1 MWRVSAKVAYRT
13 LLYTIAT
20 ALVLF
25 AVLLSVLRYLLPQ
38 LPDVTANVEQ
48 FLSQNYAVE
57 VTIDKLG
64 ADWNT
69 AGPQLILR
77 DIEVSKIGTEETSL
91 QLNEARVVF
100 NFWRSL
106 RSWSVQFE
114 QVTLADLHVTYDLRD
129 SSLTSNTGVG
139 DQLPRFF
146 LNQLDHVAIENST
159 LELVNLVGVRRAI
172 VIDRLSWS
180 NQGRSHQGIGSFRID
195 GLASNALDVMI
206 EVEGNDPADLA
217 GQIYVQASN
226 LDIAAWLQQKVVDSK
241 VLQAEFNFTM
251 WLNFAGSDFRNGTL
265 QLARNELHWQVG
277 ERQHQLVIP
286 KGLLRLRPQGNGWL
300 VNNNPITFIQD
311 STTWTLPTASWLQT
325 PELLAFS
332 VEDVPMAPFF
342 RLASL
347 TGGKGQRFADA
358 VQQSAL
364 AGTVDFS
371 LQHQIEQSPQW
382 QISANNVVWQQTN
395 GVPGLDQVE
404 LNAIGKGTAAR
415 WSLQG
420 SQVAISSSALSDSAP
435 WRLQELNL
443 AGDFAWQEG
452 LWELWVDGDS
462 RADLEGLPLALR
474 GRIRQRDQLELAV
487 RVNDASAEPI
497 PAEVLRRYLPSVMGG
512 NLNDYLQT
520 SLIEGAADDLAMVWR
535 GPLANFP
542 YPDATGVFQAQANLR
557 DLVYRFQPE
566 WPSVTDATAQLNFT
580 NERMHI
586 VTTAGKLGDIGL
598 TRVDTVI
605 PNLLAAPPTLRVTS
619 VISGDATGLQPIF
632 TASPMAS
639 SLGETFTQL
648 QLSGPVEGTLELT
661 IPLDNSQSVVAEGVA
676 ELIGNQLYVNNLQQE
691 FNNVRGQIRFRN
703 DVIQSDELN
712 FTWQQLPVVAELNAE
727 AREDDYHVQLITRG
741 QWSMQELTER
751 VPLTAQL
758 ASGEFVWQGRLA
770 LSLPDNGGYSFHWQ
784 QQSDLEEFALHFPA
798 PLESAMGQTLPWQ
811 LQVSGGPE
819 SLLINSSLGD
829 DSLIE
834 LQYNGDAS
842 ELQQGYAR
850 VGDRVGQTPNP
861 DLLGLNPGFPLEV
874 GLSEVDAGVWL
885 RQLAAAA
892 QWIEDVS
899 SSADTGRGAELNF
912 AAPVPD
918 LLELRADRLILGG
931 HELTDNAVVAWRQE
945 EPTNEGSVTTWRYRW
960 RAEQAALA
968 GVYWPE
974 DGEQR
979 ARLEID
985 ADYLELAIPPEPEE
999 QIVAEVEQAQDYS
1012 LWPTVEFNCKRCQ
1025 YGSYPLGEVA
1035 FRLQPSSELLR
1046 FETLAI
1052 SRGEHQLDATLDWQ
1066 VATANTDAET
1076 RFEGSFSSGDLGAF
1090 LSEYEITSIIRDSP
1104 AEFDFQLSWQGSPE
1118 AFDVANLDG
1127 EMDWQLGQGYL
1138 NDVSDRG
1145 ARLFSLLSL
1154 EGILRKLRFDFR
1166 DVFANGLFFTEFN
1179 GRFDIEN
1186 GVVTTRNAKMDGSA
1200 GNMEI
1205 SGTSNLVTDEID
1217 YQLFYVPK
1225 VTSSLPVI
1233 LAWMVN
1239 PPSGLAALLIDRM
1252 LQDAEVI
1259 SRLEY
1264 KISGTIDEPVVEEVS
1279 RDSREV
1285 TIPVDEPPQEEGN
1298 DSNQDSATDS
1308 GTDDQPANPQG
1319 QPEDN

>member
-1052 SRGEHQLDATLDWQ
+1052 SRGNINWMQHWTGRLQLRTLMQ
-1066 VATANTDAET
+1066 RRGLRVA
-1076 RFEGSFSSGDLGAF
+1076 
-1090 LSEYEITSIIRDSP
+1090 
-1104 AEFDFQLSWQGSPE
+1104 
-1118 AFDVANLDG
+1118 
-1127 EMDWQLGQGYL
+1127 
-1138 NDVSDRG
+1138 
-1145 ARLFSLLSL
+1145 
-1154 EGILRKLRFDFR
+1154 
-1166 DVFANGLFFTEFN
+1166 
-1179 GRFDIEN
+1179 
-1186 GVVTTRNAKMDGSA
+1186 
-1200 GNMEI
+1200 
-1205 SGTSNLVTDEID
+1205 
-1217 YQLFYVPK
+1217 
-1225 VTSSLPVI
+1225 
-1233 LAWMVN
+1233 
-1239 PPSGLAALLIDRM
+1239 LAA
-1252 LQDAEVI
+1252 VI
-1259 SRLEY
+1259 SALF
-1264 KISGTIDEPVVEEVS
+1264 
-1279 RDSREV
+1279 
-1285 TIPVDEPPQEEGN
+1285 
-1298 DSNQDSATDS
+1298 
-1308 GTDDQPANPQG
+1308 
-1319 QPEDN
+1319 